1 MLKRKNIC
9 KNKRI
14 LSLAAVLLVVIMVF
28 LFATISCGI
37 GKEKAEEN
45 KKTTESEPV
54 GEKEEEITKTE
65 AQITTI
71 NTWDCCEPKERI
83 AILDSI
89 ENFLDKNP
97 FIKIDSRH
105 FRSQEELEDQFKAAS
120 LAGSGP
126 EIILLDMGGVQRL
139 APEKVVREI
148 KNEVDYA
155 RILDGLV
162 EISEYNNKKYIIPFR
177 STDFLMLYYNKKLIE
192 SVPSDFEGII
202 EYCKKVNNFNE
213 QTYGWLLNSS
223 EPDWIIP
230 FIGGYSDWIID
241 YSTNYLT
248 LDTKSTE
255 KTLEFLNY
263 IYNEEKI
270 LPYGVEY
277 EEIDRL
283 FKGGNVA
290 MIINGTWA
298 IKEYEDDGMD
308 IGISR
313 IPVVWQGSLYPTPLI
328 SGLGFMINMNC
339 YDDKLEAAKS
349 FIEYM
354 LSEEVQVSWTIN
366 TQTFP
371 VLKDIDKDPA
381 IKGNSL
387 IFNAFQQAKICRGKP
402 YYDLIRA
409 IRDAIRINVEN
420 VVTGSITPEEAAMKI
435 QEDAIKL
442 KSGGITVEE
451 LQESE
456 L

>member
-9 KNKRI
+9 KNKQI
-14 LSLAAVLLVVIMVF
+14 LSLTAVLIIVIIMF
-28 LFATISCGI
+28 FFTTTSCGI
-37 GKEKAEEN
+37 GKEEAEES

-54 GEKEEEITKTE
+54 AGKEEELAKTE
-65 AQITTI
+65 TQVTAI
-71 NTWDCCEPKERI
+71 NIWDCCEPKERI

-97 FIKIDSRH
+97 FIEIDSRH
-105 FRSQEELEDQFKAAS
+105 FRSQEELEDQFEAAS

-126 EIILLDMGGVQRL
+126 EIILLDMGEVQRL

-148 KNEVDYA
+148 KNEVNYA
-155 RILDGLV
+155 RILNGLV
-162 EISEYNNKKYIIPFR
+162 EISEYNNKKYIVPFR
-177 STDFLMLYYNKKLIE
+177 STDFLMLFYNKKLIE
-192 SVPSDFEGII
+192 SAPSDFESVI
-202 EYCKKVNNFNE
+202 EYCKKVNNFDE

-223 EPDWIIP
+223 EADWIIP

-298 IKEYEDDGMD
+298 IKEYEDEGMD
-308 IGISR
+308 IGISK
-313 IPVVWQGSLYPTPLI
+313 IPVVLQGSLYPTPLI
-328 SGLGFMINMNC
+328 SGIGFMINMNC
-339 YDDKLEAAKS
+339 YGDKLEAAKS
-349 FIEYM
+349 FIDYM
-354 LSEEVQVSWTIN
+354 LSEEVQVNWTIN

-371 VLKDIDKDPA
+371 VLKDIDTNMA
-381 IKGNSL
+381 IKGDPL

-402 YYDLIRA
+402 YDDLIRV
-409 IRDAIRINVEN
+409 IRDAIRINAEN
-420 VVTGSITPEEAAMKI
+420 VIEGSIAPEEATPKI
-435 QEDAIKL
+435 QDDAIKL

-451 LQESE
+451 LQ
-456 L
+456 